1 MQNEEDMGLEAI
13 IRRTS
18 DPSRSSKKKDKHERK
33 AKFTGRTHSSLKGKI
48 ANGLLEH
55 AFNKYNKKYA
65 KMRRDLYEANELRQE
80 KQEGAKVSNQEVI
93 DAYDKVVSYN
103 KKIAKYAVKLLAV
116 DIKELGRA
124 KAIGEAKRIRVP
136 RILIG
141 RIRWFRRLC
150 EKASL
155 WNATRKATK
164 EIKET
169 TKDYISTSIPKAI
182 FENVVTG
189 ELKDTIDAKKIQSL
203 RMDDARISR
212 EDRMANLR
220 SFISMDGKTSLY
232 PKTEPISTDVP
243 PTDPEPTVAKDETT
257 VTTEDILASLN
268 NGKNKGEPSEDVSKG
283 KDDTPQTQ
291 PRVTLDD
298 LMNTLGNASSKKSYP
313 QPTDGQL
320 DQNVT
325 PAKSGEPSQTGSK
338 PNQNATPTPVS
349 TPAETTPASNSEITG
364 GANGNESSEI
374 TSEEERLIAKRN
386 REVHAINQLSSNI
399 VSLERQRDAVN
410 DPDVRELIAGYIE
423 GLKGE
428 LETIIAKGPKAE
440 TLTENNTVVEET
452 KQEGK
457 DDAPI
462 VEVTSTPQEIPA
474 VVEEAKPEVVV
485 EVVPFAN
492 GMDNVE
498 VKESEDYMRAGT
510 TADLISSGLRVTPDD
525 ISRIKSETEKAQ
537 TTIQGLERTSQDLN
551 EQKRLWKE
559 MRDAVSARQEA
570 ERIVR
575 EKTQANQVLA
585 GEVEQ
590 LASQVSA
597 TEPGI
602 GRAK

>member
-1 MQNEEDMGLEAI
+1 MRNEEDMGLEAI

-18 DPSRSSKKKDKHERK
+18 EPTRCTKKANLFVRM
-33 AKFTGRTHSSLKGKI
+33 AKFTGRTFSSFNRKRKENKLDK
-48 ANGLLEH
+48 
-55 AFNKYNKKYA
+55 AFEKYNKKYA
-65 KMRRDLYEANELRQE
+65 KMRMSLKEANELRQE

-93 DAYDKVVSYN
+93 DAYDKVVFYN

-141 RIRWFRRLC
+141 RVRWFRRLC

-189 ELKDTIDAKKIQSL
+189 ELKDTIDAEKIQSL
-203 RMDDARISR
+203 RMDDKRISPK
-212 EDRMANLR
+212 DRMANLK
-220 SFISMDGKTSLY
+220 SFISMDGKTSLF

-283 KDDTPQTQ
+283 EDDKPKTQ

-298 LMNTLGNASSKKSYP
+298 LMNTLGKAPSKNGVS

-320 DQNVT
+320 GQNGT
-325 PAKSGEPSQTGSK
+325 PAKSGESSQTGSK
-338 PNQNATPTPVS
+338 PNQNVTPTPVS
-349 TPAETTPASNSEITG
+349 TPAETTPASNSGITG

-386 REVHAINQLSSNI
+386 REVHVINQLSLGI

-410 DPDVRELIAGYIE
+410 DPAVRELIAGYIE

-457 DDAPI
+457 DDTPI
-462 VEVTSTPQEIPA
+462 VEVTSTPEEIPA

-492 GMDNVE
+492 DMDNVE

-510 TADLISSGLRVTPDD
+510 TADLMPSGLRVTSDD
-525 ISRIKSETEKAQ
+525 ISKMKSETARVQ
-537 TTIQGLERTSQDLN
+537 TEIQKLEETNKDLT
-551 EQKRLWKE
+551 EQKQLWQE
-559 MRDAVSARQEA
+559 MRDAVSARQEV

-575 EKTQANQVLA
+575 EKMQVNQALA